1 MVTRVACCSRAT
13 ALAVA
18 QSAARVRAAEAAS
31 SAPVSGASEAAA
43 GQLSS
48 RLGDSCV
55 AAATAESRT
64 LHTPAGSPGHRSL
77 GPGPGRGVSPA
88 TTIRWSLVQALAAG
102 WVTEICTTLD
112 TLTAA
117 AV

>member
-1 MVTRVACCSRAT
+1 MHLSMVTRVACCSRAT

-55 AAATAESRT
+55 AAATAERRT

-77 GPGPGRGVSPA
+77 GPGRGVPPA
-88 TTIRWSLVQALAAG
+88 TTIR
-102 WVTEICTTLD
+102 
-112 TLTAA
+112 
-117 AV
+117 

>member
-77 GPGPGRGVSPA
+77 GRAAESHLPPPSGDSWSR
-88 TTIRWSLVQALAAG
+88 RWLRAG
-102 WVTEICTTLD
+102 
-112 TLTAA
+112 
-117 AV
+117 

>member
-55 AAATAESRT
+55 AAAAAESRT
-64 LHTPAGSPGHRSL
+64 LHTPGGSHGHMSPGRA
-77 GPGPGRGVSPA
+77 VSPA
-88 TTIRWSLVQALAAG
+88 TTIRWFLVQALGAG
-102 WVTEICTTLD
+102 WVTEICTTFD

>member
-55 AAATAESRT
+55 AAAAAESRT
-64 LHTPAGSPGHRSL
+64 LHTPGGHMVTRARAEQSHLPPPSGGSWSRRWVRAGSRRSA
-77 GPGPGRGVSPA
+77 PR
-88 TTIRWSLVQALAAG
+88 
-102 WVTEICTTLD
+102 
-112 TLTAA
+112 LTR
-117 AV
+117 